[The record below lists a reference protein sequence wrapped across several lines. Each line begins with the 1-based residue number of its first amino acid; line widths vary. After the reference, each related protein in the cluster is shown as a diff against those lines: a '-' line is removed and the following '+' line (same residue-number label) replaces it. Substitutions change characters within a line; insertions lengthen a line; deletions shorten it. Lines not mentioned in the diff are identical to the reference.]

1 VTEVPVEDR
10 RAALVQGLGR
20 VRARVADACA
30 AAGRSPGGI
39 TLVVVTKTYPVTDLA
54 ALASLG
60 VRDVGEAREQE
71 LRDKRGQLD
80 PVPAAGAG
88 ESLLRWHV
96 VGRLQRNKA
105 RSVGRLADVV
115 HSVDDRRLVEPL
127 ARGATDVGRTLDC
140 FAQVSLDADPTRGGV
155 ATSDLPGL
163 CDLIASTAHLRLLGV
178 MAVAPL
184 GSDPA
189 EAFARLREVADAV
202 AAAHPGA
209 DAVSAGMSGDLEQAV
224 ADGATHLRVGAAVL
238 GRRPPTG

>member
-1 VTEVPVEDR
+1 MTEVVDEDR

-20 VRARVADACA
+20 VRARVADACEV
-30 AAGRSPGGI
+30 AGRTPVGI
-39 TLVVVTKTYPVTDLA
+39 TVVVVTKTYPVTDLSS
-54 ALASLG
+54 LASLG

-127 ARGATDVGRTLDC
+127 ARGAADVGRTLDC
-140 FAQVSLDADPTRGGV
+140 FAQVSLDADPARGGLV
-155 ATSDLPGL
+155 TSDLPGL

-184 GSDPA
+184 GSDPD
-189 EAFARLREVADAV
+189 EAFLRLREVASAV

-209 DAVSAGMSGDLEQAV
+209 DAVSAGMSADLEQAV
-224 ADGATHLRVGAAVL
+224 AHGATHLRVGAAVL
-238 GRRPPTG
+238 GRRPPTV